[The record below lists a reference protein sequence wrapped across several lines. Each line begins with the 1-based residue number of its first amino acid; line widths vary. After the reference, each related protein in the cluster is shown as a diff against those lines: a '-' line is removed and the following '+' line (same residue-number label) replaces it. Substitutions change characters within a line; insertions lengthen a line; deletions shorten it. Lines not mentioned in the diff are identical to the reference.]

1 MNVQKIDA
9 QAGFTQLSGSGSP
22 ENSTVGYVGQTYRNT
37 DNDDLYEKATGDGTN
52 TGWVQKTGS
61 GATIPDATELQAGK
75 VEIANQAEAET
86 GTDNGNK
93 AMNPLKT
100 KQAFAAF
107 IAAHEAQ
114 KIINTRVENN
124 EVLYGSDIDIET
136 STEIKSRGLITYLN
150 GVYTVGKDCTL
161 LGSCTLTFRN
171 NGAPENDNSYLHI
184 YKSTDN
190 GSTFTSITN
199 IPIEPSTIVNSS
211 QFIGQSFTDLA
222 FDLNDGDQF
231 KFGIGNV
238 NLAQYL
244 SNTLVTFKEQ

>member
-124 EVLYGSDIDIET
+124 KVSYGSDIDIET
-136 STEIKSRGLITYLN
+136 STQIKSRGSITYAN
-150 GVYTVGKDCTL
+150 GIYTVGKDCTL
-161 LGSCTLTFRN
+161 LASCTLTFRN
-171 NGAPENDNSYLHI
+171 NGEPSTDNTYLHI

-190 GSTFTSITN
+190 GSTFTSVVN
-199 IPIEPSTIVNSS
+199 IPIEPSNLVDSS
-211 QFIGQSFTDLA
+211 TFIGQSFTDCA
-222 FDLNDGDQF
+222 FDVNNGDKI
-231 KFGIGNV
+231 KFRIVDV
-238 NLAQYL
+238 NFTQYL
-244 SNTLVTFKEQ
+244 SSALVTFKEQ